1 MKIAI
6 PQEYTSLGMKL
17 EFSGIVWSQVRPA
30 GAPKGA
36 EKSIIRLC
44 PKQAIKE
51 CVIINDF
58 RRKSVNDKNISK
70 KKLHPRI
77 FMEQMHEQEVRAPLQ
92 QCGDVSSLQNHSV
105 GEHGDTTHD
114 VLYLCT

>member
-1 MKIAI
+1 MFIKNHISRNIYTSLSRILTLEPFVKIAI

-51 CVIINDF
+51 RVIINDF

-70 KKLHPRI
+70 KSFIPEFLWNRCMSKK
-77 FMEQMHEQEVRAPLQ
+77 
-92 QCGDVSSLQNHSV
+92 
-105 GEHGDTTHD
+105 
-114 VLYLCT
+114 